1 MNKNTNRRRFITSC
15 GAATLLSTVSGANT
29 RTEPQ
34 GEVSKNGRSRID
46 LNGNWER
53 HINGEPF
60 DIIAVPSSQS
70 PVGIYQLKKT
80 FILPRLPRTERAF
93 LCFAGITY
101 FGRVFVNGAE
111 LGTMGPYVPYEFEFT
126 EIAKEG
132 TNHVEVVIA
141 DACAEP
147 GGAGKDEIALGVN
160 AGWEA
165 YGGIIRD
172 VHVELRT
179 ATFIENVRFE
189 YVLDKS
195 FTQASCRAKVY
206 ASSQAPGS
214 GQVEVALFFGEAEVK
229 RAQKQVD
236 LPRGSGE
243 IEVAFDLPAP
253 ALWSPEE
260 PNLYGLKT
268 ILRNG
273 EAVDRYDCRTGFRD
287 VKIRGNQFEL
297 NGQALVLNG
306 VCRHDMWKD
315 QGFTLTRAQQLQD
328 MRMIKGLG
336 CNFVRLVH
344 YPHDRHIVELAD
356 ELGMLVSEEP
366 GFWGMDF
373 KTMSRPIVKLGLG
386 IMERMIR
393 RDWNSPSVF
402 AWLLGNECELTV
414 EYLREGK
421 ALCRKLDPLARPVS
435 FANSQPKE
443 EVKPI
448 FEAAEMD
455 FFDQHP
461 YTYDVDEFIRQAEY
475 FGPSRPLTFT
485 EWGGRA
491 IGQTQFIMPHTLNR
505 LIELTDSKQL
515 AGHSFWSWQDMR
527 QYTRIDSEMQDGILK
542 SGVVTEDREPR
553 PFVYTELAR
562 LFQRHP
568 HEELPVDER
577 PRKLPL
583 RQANWATKGRFD
595 PIDLHEF
602 VAGPQG
608 SNSWEAFE
616 SRLAEYYEKARDAR
630 EVRNQWRLT
639 GKKFLLWREPEVEI
653 LGARF
658 VMPRVNG
665 YVRPLVLLPEVP
677 ELNIP
682 VGKKCARLHFLGQIS
697 VPTGF
702 PLEGEDGKTVAR
714 YTIRYSG
721 GTEEQVAVRQG
732 REVARGN
739 LIHLGTRLEPVAT
752 EAEPALLFVKDWR
765 REQYQILLFS
775 IPTEGKEIT
784 SLSLKLIGEQQP
796 LLIFAITA
804 EIA

>member
-1 MNKNTNRRRFITSC
+1 MNKNTNRRRFVTSL
-15 GAATLLSTVSGANT
+15 GAATLLPTVSGAIAQA
-29 RTEPQ
+29 EPQ
-34 GEVSKNGRSRID
+34 GGASKNGRSRID

-60 DIIAVPSSQS
+60 DVIAVPSSQR
-70 PVGIYQLKKT
+70 PVGLYRLKRA
-80 FILPRLPRTERAF
+80 FILPRLARAERAV
-93 LCFAGITY
+93 LCFEGITY
-101 FGRVFVNGAE
+101 FARVFVNGVE
-111 LGTMGPYVPYEFEFT
+111 LGTMGPYVPYEFEIT
-126 EIAKEG
+126 ENAKEG
-132 TNHVEVVIA
+132 ENHIEVAIA
-141 DACAEP
+141 DACPEP
-147 GGAGKDEIALGVN
+147 SGAGTDEIALGVN
-160 AGWEA
+160 FGWEA

-172 VHVELRT
+172 VYVELRP
-179 ATFIENVRFE
+179 AAFIENVRFG
-189 YVLDKS
+189 YALNTGY
-195 FTQASCRAKVY
+195 TQASCRVKVY
-206 ASSQAPGS
+206 ASSKTPGAA
-214 GQVEVALFFGEAEVK
+214 QVEVGLYLDEAEVG
-229 RAQKQVD
+229 RGQKSVE
-236 LPRGSGE
+236 LARGSGE
-243 IEVAFDLPAP
+243 VEVEFDVAAP

-260 PNLYGLKT
+260 PNLYRLKAT
-268 ILRNG
+268 LKSG
-273 EAVDRYDCRTGFRD
+273 EGVDRHECRTGFRE

-297 NGQALVLNG
+297 NGRALVLNG

-328 MRMIKGLG
+328 MRMIKGIG

-356 ELGMLVSEEP
+356 ELGLLVTEEP

-373 KTMSRPIVKLGLG
+373 ETMRRSTVKLGLD

-402 AWLLGNECELTV
+402 AWFLGNECKLTA

-435 FANSQPKE
+435 FSNSRPKE

-448 FEAAEMD
+448 FEQAEMD

-461 YTYDVDEFIRQAEY
+461 YTYDVGEFNRQAEF

-491 IGQTQFIMPHTLNR
+491 IGQTQFIMQHTVNR
-505 LIELTDSKQL
+505 LIELLESKEL

-527 QYTRIDSEMQDGILK
+527 EYTRIDPEMQDGILK

-562 LFQRHP
+562 LCQGNP

-577 PRKLPL
+577 PRVLPL
-583 RQANWATKGRFD
+583 RQANWTSNGKFEPLNLQGYV
-595 PIDLHEF
+595 E
-602 VAGPQG
+602 GPQG
-608 SNSWEAFE
+608 AKTWAAFE
-616 SRLAEYYEKARDAR
+616 ARLAEYYEKASDAHTVRD
-630 EVRNQWRLT
+630 QWRMT
-639 GKKFLLWREPEVEI
+639 GKKFLLWKEPEVEI

-677 ELNIP
+677 EVEIP
-682 VGKKCARLHFLGQIS
+682 VGKKCSNLHILGQIS
-697 VPTGF
+697 VPNGF
-702 PLEGEDGKTVAR
+702 PLQGREGEPVAT
-714 YTIRYSG
+714 YTIRYEG
-721 GTEEQVAVRQG
+721 GHEQHVDVRNG

-739 LIHLGTRLEPVAT
+739 LIHSATRLEPVAT
-752 EAEPALLFVKDWR
+752 EAAPALLFIKDWR
-765 REQYQILLFS
+765 REQYQILLLS
-775 IPTEGKEIT
+775 IPTQGKKVT
-784 SLSLKLIGEQQP
+784 SINLKLNGEQQP
-796 LLIFAITA
+796 LAIFAVTA
-804 EIA
+804 ELA